1 MSNGCMELERIQR
14 FTSAG
19 QDGGIRELCK
29 SEKEEYKEILDQLM
43 AKYAEKVG
51 KISKDAEIQ
60 VINKFTTSNDE
71 CVSPKGLVNVSLEY
85 LAKLLTF
92 ANTAGIQWEVNV
104 TENKNTHFKNL
115 VNFNVKLKCFKK
127 EFVDMAVGK
136 GFRCPE

>member
-1 MSNGCMELERIQR
+1 MSNGCLELERIQR

-19 QDGGIRELCK
+19 QDGGIRELCE
-29 SEKEEYKEILDQLM
+29 SEKHEYKQILDQLI
-43 AKYAEKVG
+43 AKYEEKAG
-51 KISKDAEIQ
+51 KVSKDAEIQ
-60 VINKFTTSNDE
+60 VINKFTTSDDE

-104 TENKNTHFKNL
+104 TENKHTHFKNL
-115 VNFNVKLKCFKK
+115 VNFNVKIECLKK